1 MLTHKG
7 TQIIQTDR
15 LLLRPFRMEDARA
28 MYDNW
33 ASDLEVTKYLSW
45 PAHDSPA
52 VTRSVLQDWVSN
64 YVNQDYYQWAMVSK
78 KMGLPIGSIGVVSH
92 SDRAAKAHM
101 GYCMGRPWWH
111 QGYMTE
117 ALSAVMDF
125 LFDEVGFQR
134 IEAQYDTRNPHS
146 GGVMQK
152 CGMTYEGTHRR
163 SACTTS
169 GICDTAWYAILAD
182 ERKK

>member
-1 MLTHKG
+1 M
-7 TQIIQTDR
+7 IIETKR
-15 LLLRPFRMEDARA
+15 LLLRPVIPDDSTALHTFFCLPEEMRLLGLA
-28 MYDNW
+28 
-33 ASDLEVTKYLSW
+33 
-45 PAHDSPA
+45 PAHTTTAQSEALVARWAEDEQHHALLHRNSGTLIGYIAIQPDSEENRPD
-52 VTRSVLQDWVSN
+52 TRELGFGLLP
-64 YVNQDYYQWAMVSK
+64 QWQ
-78 KMGLPIGSIGVVSH
+78 
-92 SDRAAKAHM
+92 
-101 GYCMGRPWWH
+101 H

-134 IEAQYDTRNPHS
+134 VEAQYDTRNPHS

-182 ERKK
+182 EREK